1 MDGNNCLSLGT
12 IVGLIKS
19 MILKYGGTGIA
30 SVEAVPPNG
39 IKFTFSDGSSTIINL
54 DITAQSVSYDDK
66 TTELGASDVQSAIEL
81 LKNAIPNYKLYSEIG
96 QNTDGAMTQKAV
108 TDIIG
113 DINTALDEINGEV
126 I

>member
-1 MDGNNCLSLGT
+1 
-12 IVGLIKS
+12 

-81 LKNAIPNYKLYSEIG
+81 LKNAIPNYKLYTEMG